1 MEHRSIAI
9 IGFGDIGARV
19 SARLPP
25 RWRAI
30 ALRRRVSEV
39 PRGVRAVAA
48 DLSDAESLRV
58 LESLAP
64 DALLVTLSPGA
75 RDIDAYREGFAGA
88 MRRIVSGF
96 GAHRPDRAFFLSST
110 RVYAEKDGG
119 WVDESAPLALEDPHV
134 SAIVDAE
141 ESFRDAFPDAVVLR
155 AGGLYG
161 HAPGPLLRAVTAQ
174 RLRPSEPAV
183 FGNRIHRDDA
193 AGYIVH
199 ALEGERVHPTVN
211 LVDDGCVTLQEV
223 ERWLCEQLRLP
234 YAPISTADD
243 DAPAPRHK
251 RIRNERLHDSGFS
264 LRHPDFRSGYA
275 DVLREWTQF
284 SEREDGLDL
293 H

>member
-19 SARLPP
+19 SARLPS

-48 DLSDAESLRV
+48 DLGDAASLRV

-75 RDIDAYREGFAGA
+75 RNIDAYREGFAGA
-88 MRRIVSGF
+88 MHRIVRGF
-96 GAHRPDRAFFLSST
+96 GAHRPGRAFFLSST

-134 SAIVDAE
+134 AAIVEAE
-141 ESFRDAFPDAVVLR
+141 ESFREAFPNAVVLR

-174 RLRPSEPAV
+174 RLRPPEPV
-183 FGNRIHRDDA
+183 IFGNRIHRDDA

-199 ALEGERVHPTVN
+199 ALDGECRHATVN
-211 LVDDGCVTLQEV
+211 LVDDGCATLQEV

-234 YAPISTADD
+234 YAPPSAAGDN
-243 DAPAPRHK
+243 AAVPRHK
-251 RIRNERLHDSGFS
+251 RIRNDRLHDSGFN
-264 LRHPDFRSGYA
+264 LRYPDFRRGYA

>member
-1 MEHRSIAI
+1 MEHLSIAI

-19 SARLPP
+19 SARLPA
-25 RWRAI
+25 RWRAV

-48 DLSDAESLRV
+48 DLGDAASLRV

-88 MRRIVSGF
+88 MRRIVDGF
-96 GAHRPDRAFFLSST
+96 GAHRPGRAFFLSST
-110 RVYAEKDGG
+110 RVYAETNGG
-119 WVDESAPLALEDPHV
+119 WVDESAPLALDDPHAA
-134 SAIVDAE
+134 AIVEAE
-141 ESFRDAFPDAVVLR
+141 ECFRDAFADAVVLR

-161 HAPGPLLRAVTAQ
+161 HGPGPLLRAVTAQ
-174 RLRPSEPAV
+174 RLRPLEPVV

-193 AGYIVH
+193 AGFIVH
-199 ALEGERVHPTVN
+199 ALEGELRHTTVN
-211 LVDDGCVTLQEV
+211 LVDDGCVPLQEV

-234 YAPISTADD
+234 YDPPSGPGEG
-243 DAPAPRHK
+243 APAPRHK
-251 RIRNERLHDSGFS
+251 RIRNDRLRDSGYS
-264 LRHPDFRSGYA
+264 LRYPDFRSGYA

>member
-134 SAIVDAE
+134 AAIVDAE